1 MSPNHITLRDA
12 FMLRRFLFAV
22 ILLLSSQVSFA
33 QRTLTL
39 PDFTAFTVRGPNGLD
54 VRRMLPLPDG
64 GHLVL
69 GSFEVS
75 YEGRVFRDVLRLK
88 ADGMPDTRLQVLA
101 SAAIDGALL
110 LPAGVLVHGSFVTVN
125 GQAAPG
131 AAYLS
136 FDGAQRLR
144 FDVPVGATRIAP
156 GAFDAVTGL
165 VYMTSTTSS
174 GFTVNRVNATTGVV
188 DNAWQ
193 IALPNRVGE
202 VPGAPLLDRGGGLWV
217 TWITE
222 GCVCVSRK
230 MARYSI
236 AQPTRELVA
245 NIATGFAKAPLL
257 DGDFAYVGSNRY
269 RISDGSVDNGW
280 RTATDVFAIDRGY
293 LYART
298 STAPAQSGPN
308 IFDLRRAS
316 VAGNGSFD
324 AWSLALPEARF
335 PLLNALVPL
344 APVDKT
350 DAVGVIAFDRSL
362 GATGTSGAFGL
373 VSSSEI
379 ATTDLTVIE
388 YYVPLAE
395 RFFITGRKEEQDTLE
410 LYPRNFV
417 RTGMSF
423 TAKSS
428 RYRDAIEQ
436 PVCRFY
442 SSPVRGGSNTHF
454 YGSGSDCAALNKLP
468 IVQYE
473 GFDFSTRLPRVDINK
488 EAVCPDEAP
497 FPVFRLYNNKAA
509 SNDSS
514 HRYVVSVES
523 ANRMAKLGWLNEG
536 AVFCSAQIT
545 GASVI
550 E

>member
-144 FDVPVGATRIAP
+144 FDVPVGATRVAP

-245 NIATGFAKAPLL
+245 NIATG
-257 DGDFAYVGSNRY
+257 
-269 RISDGSVDNGW
+269 
-280 RTATDVFAIDRGY
+280 
-293 LYART
+293 
-298 STAPAQSGPN
+298 
-308 IFDLRRAS
+308 
-316 VAGNGSFD
+316 
-324 AWSLALPEARF
+324 
-335 PLLNALVPL
+335 
-344 APVDKT
+344 
-350 DAVGVIAFDRSL
+350 
-362 GATGTSGAFGL
+362 GTSVL
-373 VSSSEI
+373 V
-379 ATTDLTVIE
+379 T
-388 YYVPLAE
+388 PPPQ
-395 RFFITGRKEEQDTLE
+395 RF
-410 LYPRNFV
+410 
-417 RTGMSF
+417 
-423 TAKSS
+423 A
-428 RYRDAIEQ
+428 
-436 PVCRFY
+436 
-442 SSPVRGGSNTHF
+442 
-454 YGSGSDCAALNKLP
+454 
-468 IVQYE
+468 
-473 GFDFSTRLPRVDINK
+473 
-488 EAVCPDEAP
+488 
-497 FPVFRLYNNKAA
+497 
-509 SNDSS
+509 
-514 HRYVVSVES
+514 
-523 ANRMAKLGWLNEG
+523 
-536 AVFCSAQIT
+536 
-545 GASVI
+545 
-550 E
+550 